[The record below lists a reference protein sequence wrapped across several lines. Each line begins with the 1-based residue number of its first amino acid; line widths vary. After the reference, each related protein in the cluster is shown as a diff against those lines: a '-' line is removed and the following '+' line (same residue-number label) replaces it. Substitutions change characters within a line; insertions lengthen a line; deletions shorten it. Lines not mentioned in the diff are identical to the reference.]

1 MKTIIKLVALASIAS
16 YLAGCGGEGE
26 SSASNNSLTVGVITG
41 FGSVYVNGVEYETHS
56 TSFSV
61 DGRSGS
67 ESDLEEGMVIAL
79 CGSVNPDG
87 VTGEAVSITFS
98 DDVEG
103 YVLDVTGLKPDGTG
117 TINVMGQNLII
128 DTRTLFESYNPAITS
143 IGQLA
148 AGHIVEVS
156 GYSSGA
162 GDIYATRIEVKT
174 VEDEIE
180 LKGVVTADTGTTFT
194 IGSLVIDY
202 SSASQI
208 PSPLDGLVEVK
219 INGMPTSNG
228 DGTYS
233 VDALYIERESS
244 EHLCGHDSGEIE
256 IEGVV
261 TSIQGLPES
270 FELNGEP
277 IIIGSGSGDSDEDD
291 YIDPARITVGMRLEV
306 EGYYNADGILVAD
319 EIEEEESSDSEI
331 QGTITAID
339 LEAGVVTVGIQE
351 VVIVPGQTIMH
362 DSQDDGVTPE
372 RYFDISDLML
382 GDYVE
387 VYYDSESGVAIKL
400 EREDSPSVT

>member
-1 MKTIIKLVALASIAS
+1 MKGIIKLVAVVSIAS
-16 YLAGCGGEGE
+16 YLTGCGGEGE
-26 SSASNNSLTVGVITG
+26 PTASTNSLTVGVITG
-41 FGSVYVNGVEYETHS
+41 FGSVYVNGVEYETYS
-56 TSFSV
+56 SSFSV
-61 DGRSGS
+61 DGASGS

-277 IIIGSGSGDSDEDD
+277 IIVGSESGDSDDDD

-339 LEAGVVTVGIQE
+339 LETGVVTVGTQE
-351 VVIVPGQTIMH
+351 VVIIPGQTIMH